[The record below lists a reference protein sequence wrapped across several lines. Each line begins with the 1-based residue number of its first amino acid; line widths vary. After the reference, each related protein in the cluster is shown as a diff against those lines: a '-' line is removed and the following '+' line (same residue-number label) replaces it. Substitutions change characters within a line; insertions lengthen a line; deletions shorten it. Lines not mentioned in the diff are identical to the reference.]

1 MLMSLASIIGNHRPN
16 GNDSFFFSRRLSGK
30 DLLCLRQSR
39 PQALGS
45 FRDLVVVSKLPPE
58 LLHLVSLG
66 KAKEPE
72 MIMR

>member
-1 MLMSLASIIGNHRPN
+1 MGTLV
-16 GNDSFFFSRRLSGK
+16 FFSIRLSGK

-58 LLHLVSLG
+58 LLHLVIGLG